1 VLDVSSTTH
10 LTCHSPHFP
19 EGTDTTEVRDDHCCY
34 KRMAENFGYYH
45 EVIQAESV
53 AITSH
58 NRVTGYFVSKRV
70 LIAAEN

>member
-1 VLDVSSTTH
+1 
-10 LTCHSPHFP
+10 
-19 EGTDTTEVRDDHCCY
+19 
-34 KRMAENFGYYH
+34 MAENFGYYH